1 MNRSTAILKKTVRVV
16 ACGMWMGVMMN
27 LPSQAAEVKVQ
38 GAASPMLAPDA
49 QVRATEAAFAQS
61 MAERNHAR
69 FAQYIADEA
78 IFFTPKEPLRGK
90 QQVVDGWKRFFQSK
104 EAPFSWRPDK
114 VEVLASGNLALST
127 GPVFDPSG
135 NLIAHFTSIWR
146 QEAPGVWRIIFDKGE
161 EVAAP
166 TPPPTPPTSATPPLP
181 PIPPAPPV
189 APAPAKGSTAK

>member
-1 MNRSTAILKKTVRVV
+1 MNRSTAILKKTVRVL
-16 ACGMWMGVMMN
+16 ACGMWLGVMMN
-27 LPSQAAEVKVQ
+27 TSSQAADTKPQ

-69 FAQYIADEA
+69 FAQFIADEA

-104 EAPFSWRPDK
+104 DAPFSWRPDK
-114 VEVLASGNLALST
+114 VEVLASGKLALST
-127 GPVFDPSG
+127 GLVFDPAG

-161 EVAAP
+161 EVAGPTPPEPPMAP
-166 TPPPTPPTSATPPLP
+166 TPPVAPT
-181 PIPPAPPV
+181 PPAPPS
-189 APAPAKGSTAK
+189 AAK